1 MSETRFHEEKK
12 LRRDLSEIIK
22 EWKDEAG
29 VEDII
34 LIGVYADF
42 RDTIKI
48 CTNKPGWMIGKGGEL
63 LYKYKEKLKL
73 VNPHLKDIEFIET
86 DKWYIR

>member
-1 MSETRFHEEKK
+1 MEEKR
-12 LRRDLSEIIK
+12 LRRDISEIIK
-22 EWKDEAG
+22 EWKNEAG

-63 LYKYKEKLKL
+63 FYKSTSKRY
-73 VNPHLKDIEFIET
+73 
-86 DKWYIR
+86 